1 MSERPI
7 LIGRPDTPLA
17 GDSCGCCAGTELRT
31 VGSVE
36 NRPGLPAVAYRAGD
50 HGRFKASM
58 LTNLGNS
65 AFAPFGRLG
74 TRADDDF
81 TVALVDGFAAVC
93 DVLTF
98 YQERLANE
106 AFLGTATEQAS
117 VLELARLIG
126 YRPHPGAAAETDL
139 VLTMDDP
146 PGAEPGVA
154 ALTVPAGTRV
164 QSQPGPDETPQ
175 IFETLADL
183 EARVAW
189 NAFSARRGRRLTPAF
204 GATST
209 WLQGIATGLQ
219 SGDIILVVGRQRSD
233 SGASDFDTDSTRWDL
248 RRLTSVTP
256 CATLDRT
263 RIDWADPI
271 DSVTL
276 STEEPPP
283 DHRIFH
289 LRDRASLFG
298 HNAPSPKVF
307 SLEQLKNFF
316 GSSTTTAPDDWTF
329 DIDVTNQRIVLDAI
343 HKGFLRDGW
352 VALTWPTST
361 RVFRVTAVSDDG
373 QSRYALSGRATRL
386 TLDTEVGLTSA
397 ESNYRRVS
405 VYGNSVELAFA
416 ETPIEDW
423 VAGSEVELDGLADL
437 PPDRLLMVTGRRA
450 TVALT
455 LRELVLS
462 PERSI
467 RRGGILTL
475 LAAPSVRPDEFYD
488 WTLRDSDGAEFTV
501 AADRDAFG
509 PVPAPIGAE
518 SIAERVVLDRVEA
531 ADPAHSR
538 LVLKSALGAAYD
550 RTSFRIHGNVA
561 PASHGES
568 VTEILG
574 AGNPGRPFQRFLLK
588 QNPVT
593 QRLASTET
601 GVRSTLSVRIDGVE
615 WSELPDLYARD
626 PRGRVF
632 TTRETDK
639 AETIIQFGDGHSGA
653 RPPAGRD
660 NIVAEYR
667 RGLGAAG
674 NVRPGQLSLLLDRPL
689 GLKEATNPLAATGG
703 DDAETLADAR
713 HNAPIHTLT
722 LGRVVSITDYRDFAV
737 GYPGIAR
744 ADARWI
750 WDGRARR
757 IVVSVAGRGGTA
769 LDPTGP
775 ILPKLLSALR
785 DLGDPLALVDIVS
798 YQPTRFRLGLKVA
811 VAAGHAA
818 GIVLLALDAAL
829 RTAFAFEA
837 RDFARPV
844 SLSGIAAVVHRVP
857 GVAAVDIDLLR
868 RESGPQSSLAAHPLL
883 AARGARLADGAFLPA
898 EILTLAPGPLDKLEV
913 MP

>member
-1 MSERPI
+1 MSEPPI
-7 LIGRPDTPLA
+7 LIGRPDTSFA
-17 GDSCGCCAGTELRT
+17 ADTCGCCAGTELRT
-31 VGSVE
+31 VTGID
-36 NRPGLPAVAYRAGD
+36 NRPGLAGVAYRVGD

-65 AFAPFGRLG
+65 AFAPLGRLG
-74 TRADDDF
+74 TREDDDF
-81 TVALVDGFAAVC
+81 TVALIDGFAAVC

-126 YRPHPGAAAETDL
+126 YRPHPGAAAETAL

-146 PGAEPGVA
+146 PGTVPSVTE
-154 ALTVPAGTRV
+154 LTVPAGTRV
-164 QSQPGPDETPQ
+164 QSLPGPDETPQ
-175 IFETLADL
+175 TFETLEDL
-183 EARVAW
+183 TARVAW
-189 NAFSARRGRRLTPAF
+189 NALAARRGRRLTPAF

-209 WLQGIATGLQ
+209 WLQGVATGLQ
-219 SGDIILVVGRQRSD
+219 TGDVILFLGRQRAD
-233 SGASDFDTDSTRWDL
+233 PGAPDFDTDSTRWDM
-248 RRLTSVTP
+248 RRITTVTP
-256 CATLDRT
+256 FPALGRT
-263 RIDWADPI
+263 RIDWAGPI

-276 STEEPPP
+276 STEEPPH

-316 GSSTTTAPDDWTF
+316 GSSTTTAPDDWIF
-329 DIDVTNQRIVLDAI
+329 DLDVTNRRIVLDAV

-352 VALTWPTST
+352 VALTWPSST
-361 RVFRVTAVSDDG
+361 RVFRVTAVTDDG
-373 QSRYALSGRATRL
+373 QSLYALSARATRL
-386 TLDTEVGLTSA
+386 TLDTEFGLTSA

-405 VYGNSVELAFA
+405 VYGNSTELAFA
-416 ETPIEDW
+416 DTPIEDW
-423 VAGSEVELDGLADL
+423 VVGSEVELDDLTDL
-437 PPDRLLMVTGRRA
+437 PADRLLMVTGRRA
-450 TVALT
+450 AVALT
-455 LRELVLS
+455 LREIALS
-462 PERSI
+462 PERTI
-467 RRGGILTL
+467 RRGAVLTL
-475 LAAPSVRPDEFYD
+475 LAAPAARPDALFD
-488 WTLRDSDGAEFTV
+488 WRLRDSDGAEFTV
-501 AADRDAFG
+501 AAAGDAF
-509 PVPAPIGAE
+509 VPDPATAGAE
-518 SIAERVVLDRVEA
+518 TIAERVVLDRVEA
-531 ADPAHSR
+531 ADPGHSR

-550 RTSFRIHGNVA
+550 RKSFRIHGNVA

-574 AGNPGRPFQRFLLK
+574 AGNPGQPFQRFLLK

-593 QRLASTET
+593 QRLAATET
-601 GVRSTLSVRIDGVE
+601 GVESTLSVRIDGVE

-626 PRGRVF
+626 PHGRVF
-632 TTRETDK
+632 ATRETDRS
-639 AETIIQFGDGHSGA
+639 ETVIQFGDGRSGA

-667 RGLGAAG
+667 RGLGDAG
-674 NVRPGQLSLLLDRPL
+674 NVRAGQLSLLLDRPL
-689 GLKEATNPLAATGG
+689 GLKEATNPLPAAGG
-703 DDAETLADAR
+703 DDAESLADAR
-713 HNAPIHTLT
+713 SNAPVHTLT
-722 LGRVVSITDYRDFAV
+722 LGRVVTITDYRDFAL

-775 ILPKLLSALR
+775 VLPKLLAALR

-811 VAAGHAA
+811 IAARHDPE
-818 GIVLLALDAAL
+818 IVLPALDTAL
-829 RTAFAFEA
+829 RTSFAFES

-844 SLSGIAAVVHRVP
+844 ALSGIAAAAHSVP
-857 GVAAVDIDLLR
+857 GVAAVDVDILR

-883 AARGARLADGAFLPA
+883 EARGARLEAGTFLPA
-898 EILTLAPGPLDKLEV
+898 EILTLAPSPLDKLEV
-913 MP
+913 MA